1 MASLFVCGC
10 PACPT
15 HHPIPANTSTLLALL
30 TIPSLL
36 IHQPI
41 IWLLPPAWAAL
52 FRLYIGLSFGLLEP
66 SLLLL
71 VLFAVTYSCQPGQA
85 AAAAGAGGGGGGGGG
100 DPGSNPNLFIFA
112 LTLGLTL
119 PMCAAQ
125 VFAALF
131 SRIMTQLRYNEQL
144 MFRFFAASASVPEV
158 RLCVYWEGGGC
169 LPLGSGRRAAI
180 LLCAVM

>member
-15 HHPIPANTSTLLALL
+15 HHPIPANTSTYHLAA
-30 TIPSLL
+30 P
-36 IHQPI
+36 
-41 IWLLPPAWAAL
+41 PPAWAAL

-158 RLCVYWEGGGC
+158 RLCVYWKGGGAC
-169 LPLGSGRRAAI
+169 LLVVVGGRPSC
-180 LLCAVM
+180 CAL